1 MVCIHSYNKTPSMM
15 LLLFITLSI
24 FGVTQTHGQCEFSPL
39 KTEISA
45 FGTRRSYCEH
55 LVKDGMSVAKLRVLP
70 ETTFKTLDCHTCTCN
85 QYGMRCCPSNRDPR
99 SLQIPRHCRI
109 VMDGCTPTPVRK
121 SDNKTDCYTAK
132 PVQVVRQN
140 RQRIN
145 NVLTTLDRVQR
156 MQRQQVA
163 RGGETPE
170 GPTPDQVIMMMA
182 LSGALENPYNPLG
195 TSGGMYGPPF
205 ENSMMPFLMLGMM
218 GS

>member
-1 MVCIHSYNKTPSMM
+1 MNDLS
-15 LLLFITLSI
+15 LFLY
-24 FGVTQTHGQCEFSPL
+24 F
-39 KTEISA
+39 
-45 FGTRRSYCEH
+45 R
-55 LVKDGMSVAKLRVLP
+55 
-70 ETTFKTLDCHTCTCN
+70 
-85 QYGMRCCPSNRDPR
+85 SNRDPR

-163 RGGETPE
+163 RGGEAPE

-182 LSGALENPYNPLG
+182 MSGALDNPYNPLG
-195 TSGGMYGPPF
+195 TSGGMYGPSF